1 MPSPTERA
9 PESTGKSELGWM
21 RLVAAFLEEGN
32 IKWLLAVGIALI
44 LAASAYFVHI
54 NWKFFESY
62 TFLQYALVA
71 GFTAVCSGLASVLT
85 ERAGLP
91 STGRAFHLTAF
102 FLVPLN
108 FLAMALPEIALFSTK
123 SASPEVG
130 WALGLAAYPFLFWVL
145 DRSLVALT
153 GGGCAR
159 LAGALI
165 GAAGLLP
172 FGGPASPLA
181 FPLALGAWLISAFG
195 LAEVRHELVLRRR
208 LDDPQPIVLS
218 AVGLIGAFVAHCW
231 LAAPEARWAGPAVFA
246 VALLV
251 LHLSHALREAMAW
264 RMGDRGRDIANTTVV
279 AAHLLMFVATAVAYG
294 GRLVANPAFALTVTL
309 HALVLASTAAVLGSA
324 LARRLALGA
333 AAIAAA
339 AAAAVTPE
347 LATVL
352 ERGAAAVIGNGC
364 RPALLALMLAAYA
377 YALLAGLAHGR
388 GDEECEEWSRD
399 ALGFSAA
406 AGTFAAFGAL
416 GTARGGAPMLALWSA
431 LLCTTWARFR
441 VADLLLGS
449 LLAALGAGVAA
460 AKLAGVEGA
469 GLVFGMGGA
478 AAAFLMLVPSR
489 EAGIAWPVMRAL
501 ASTTKDPCEAAA
513 MLALIAAMLVGLGVD
528 AASPAAA
535 VSLAFLAAVAGW
547 GASARGARLREM
559 TFVLAGVTLL
569 QCRGL
574 ASGRLL
580 VWGEWAPGVLV
591 PALIGAAFWGLGRTL
606 GRRRAGPE
614 AQAEGVAE
622 SVHPLEFS
630 GVAMSAAAVLF
641 APFHLP
647 AGVAALA
654 VAAVHFGVCLAAYKL
669 RPLLTLSAGS
679 AGAAIV
685 LAAHGAAGPEG
696 ARAALAALAL
706 ALAAAAFHLRGR
718 LQAALAPVS
727 SWGRRLQISPL
738 MDLALAA
745 AAVLCWLDAGRLVA
759 LEGAGLP
766 ASALAAAI
774 FIAGAIFYSTD
785 LLTVPALLALA
796 LAAVECHLRGW
807 PLALLAAAIVLGRF
821 ADLAGQREA
830 APRATPYVVAS
841 HLFAGLATLSAL
853 VAPAPL
859 ASAATL
865 AAVAAWQFWRSRGAP
880 SHATA
885 ALELVLLALA
895 RALEATGW
903 GPAWRLLALAGAN
916 AAAHFAWP
924 VAGAIPRPVLAGVE
938 VTLANVF
945 LLVPIGLA
953 CDAGGRLAGAVMLL
967 GALVGGSCAARLP
980 RSQVAWVAL
989 ALAVVGAP
997 LVAGDAA
1004 VRAGSSVL
1012 AVEAFLALW
1021 LARALRARQGH
1032 ESLTGPVDWTARGL
1046 AAAGGLLALAEA
1058 FRPGI
1063 ADPLT
1068 GAGVAETL
1076 RPALTA
1082 AACSALARVAG
1093 GPLQGLS
1100 ALFGWGALMLGL
1112 APRCPSALSESIALS
1127 TLGVALLSVPAE
1139 RGQAWRVLGWATST
1153 GLTLYLVAQFGG
1165 SQLHG
1170 LASRLQP
1177 SEAVLALA
1185 IQALAFGVETW
1196 LRPGAAAWQGF
1207 TLAAT
1212 AATLAAI
1219 RATGLPWAW
1228 CAAGAAWLALAIA
1241 SAGRWMGEL
1250 VRGGRSLDLS
1260 RSVGPGSEALAVTRA
1275 VSLAMGVL
1283 ALAGVPQLSGFE
1295 AAGLLALA
1303 AAHWHFLAPGGRA
1316 DVAFFGAALLGSLSV
1331 VWGAYAAAVRTGATL
1346 EQFFLEPY
1354 FALTALTMALGWMAA
1369 ERVLA
1374 AREPVFR
1381 GEAAATLASAF
1392 GGAAFAGSFVA
1403 LLSAVGTTPHHLAR
1417 LATLLAVQGIVSPR
1431 VHAGAP
1437 ALARLLGLFT
1447 LALWGALGLEAF
1459 AVWRTALAP
1468 AEDVRVATAL
1478 QMLLLVAAGY
1488 RVASAWPGRSGSD
1501 VQSAAAR
1508 DARAFGHATVL
1519 VLTVG
1524 CASAAHLWAL
1534 RPEVPWQAVGLA
1546 LGECLAGLVLFSS
1559 DAGQLV
1565 FWAASSALFLEPAAR
1580 AIGRAHLA
1588 VDPVAGVPLAATVLA
1603 VQAGL
1608 FWVAERALGAAGWA
1622 SSVLGTRAA
1631 GWARALAGW
1640 AAGLVSLVAFRGVF
1654 EQLAAEASRLS
1665 PALVQGGAGP
1675 GAVAGTLSLVSL
1687 LGWLAA
1693 LHAIVTLLTES
1704 AIWHRSAVVLGC
1716 SAAFAGAY
1724 QGLLEAGWLTL
1735 SSGLLAAAAVSLV
1748 LCAAGTGLRSFG
1760 LPEDD
1765 WNGLSSALSGFGLGS
1780 VVLGVT
1786 VAFGRDVAW
1795 PGPVERAL
1803 RLHAAALVL
1812 ALLSYPARWA
1822 PAAWPAGLMH
1832 AAGAL
1837 ALAGV
1842 VPGWQLGGPTL
1853 AASCGLSGF
1862 LLLWCA
1868 AAVDGAAWG
1877 FAGVGAG
1884 LGAIVV
1890 AAWTA
1895 AAPQSWFWL
1904 VSWPLLSA
1912 LLLALAA
1919 GLRAA
1924 RLPAHLQ
1931 MARRA
1936 YGEGLQLAALFLA
1949 APALGSALQV
1959 GPGVSGRLVTLAL
1972 LALWARGMRPSEVRA
1987 EAELS
1992 EASWEPRRSGHLRAW
2007 FGLASAALVVAAVV
2021 GGAAYWSAGS
2031 GPWSAVHLPAAGASL
2046 TAMGLGWELA
2056 RRRYLAALGG
2066 AKCGGGVW
2074 PGAVPEE
2081 WLLQEAPALCSH
2093 AGLALALA
2101 CFAWPQPS
2109 AMSALIFATLALSAA
2124 GSLGRAVANA
2134 DTGAAM
2140 IGCGTAYAAALRVAS
2155 VAGWQSPAAV
2165 CLLLAGTSMGLL
2177 GAGARCGGFGL
2188 RQKDWKTLSS
2198 QLDVLGLLSTV
2209 AGVLGLF
2216 LRDVAWPS
2224 PESEGFALLAAAV
2237 TLAGMA
2243 EAVRRWATPGGERPD
2258 ADGGPRAALLWPARL
2273 FHIAAAVALAGVW
2286 PAARSGG
2293 WYATGALALAA
2304 VLGLLAG
2311 LRQQATVWGLSGSV
2325 FALAALPHAAWT
2337 AAQPRSAE
2345 LLLAWP
2351 VLAGA
2356 AFALAWFL
2364 ERRRAPAWLEGAR
2377 AFHVA
2382 TLLPAA
2388 ALLGLP
2394 SVLSA
2399 LVVGFDSA
2407 FKLALL
2413 GALFAL
2419 ARTRRANA
2427 TLGLSA
2433 AALAVAG
2440 ATTLAARLAAGAG
2453 GWSPAHLPAA
2463 ALALVAA
2470 GVIFDRLSGHARAC
2484 EAAPELLERA
2494 VPQAAV
2500 SAAMLA
2506 GLASVLRPL
2515 GVVHGLAV
2523 ILALGACSRFWL
2535 FAASGRAVH
2544 GAAYLGCG
2552 AAFAAVFRL
2561 AASLGWLSPAPLL
2574 LLAAATSAALLRA
2587 GRRSGDFGLS
2597 QTEWKAL
2604 SDVLDL
2610 IGLAGLTAGVAAS
2623 SARHVPWPSDQSH
2636 SFALLAAALVLQGG
2650 APFLESVA
2658 SGWSSKVAHLA
2669 AGLGVL
2675 GVFPAASEGGWSA
2688 SLALAAG
2695 TAVVLGGAARTSGTV
2710 WGFAGLGLTLACLFD
2725 LTWQFAAPRAWE
2737 LLFSWPLA
2745 AAVSLTLS
2753 WALARARVPEYMQP
2767 ACRFYEGALRALAC
2781 LAALPALTALGRVEL
2796 GSSARL
2802 LSLTAVAAAYRALTA
2817 SSDAGRAAALCGV
2830 TAVAVAAAGAGAGFG
2845 DWSLAHLPCVAAVL
2859 VTVGFIW
2866 DLLLRRPAAASR
2878 LPEELREPGMS
2889 TTFVTAALILALVAF
2904 VLPATPVTVCCVT
2917 AVLAGTGLFALRSA
2931 YDSGNELAV
2940 YVGEA
2945 CLAGVYV
2952 YLRTSGILHGSP
2964 WAGLLG
2970 VMLDFGLLAVSQAAA
2985 GWRRPVFARPLA
2997 RTALTLPFLL
3007 MAAFLHRGPTTENIL
3022 MVLVSGAFYSSAS
3035 LDPRHY
3041 GLRFLAAALYNVGLG
3056 MVWMRL
3062 EFVSWQAYVSPV
3074 GMTLLWATELERD
3087 AFSPRMR
3094 NRLRLLASLLVLGAP
3109 ALEFASRQSVAN
3121 MLNLA
3126 AICVAAIFGGIWMRV
3141 RVFLYF
3147 GAVLLAG
3154 DLLGFAVSRSIEAE
3168 LSAVWMLLSAGG
3180 LVITIAAFF
3189 EKKRAELAEKLGR
3202 WKVALESWD

>member
-1 MPSPTERA
+1 MASPTERG
-9 PESTGKSELGWM
+9 PEGTGKSELGWM

-54 NWKFFESY
+54 NWRFFESY

-181 FPLALGAWLISAFG
+181 FPLALAAWLISAFG

-264 RMGDRGRDIANTTVV
+264 RMGARGRDVANTTVV
-279 AAHLLMFVATAVAYG
+279 AAQLLMFVATAVAYG
-294 GRLVANPAFALTVTL
+294 GRLTANPAFALTVSL
-309 HALVLASTAAVLGSA
+309 HALVLASTATVLGSA
-324 LARRLALGA
+324 LARRLSLGA

-460 AKLAGVEGA
+460 AKLAGVGGA

-489 EAGIAWPVMRAL
+489 EAGSAWPVMRAL

-591 PALIGAAFWGLGRTL
+591 PALIGAAFWGLGHTL
-606 GRRRAGPE
+606 DRRRAGPE

-706 ALAAAAFHLRGR
+706 A
-718 LQAALAPVS
+718 P
-727 SWGRRLQISPL
+727 
-738 MDLALAA
+738 
-745 AAVLCWLDAGRLVA
+745 
-759 LEGAGLP
+759 
-766 ASALAAAI
+766 ALAAAI

-796 LAAVECHLRGW
+796 LVAVECHLRGW

-821 ADLAGQREA
+821 ADLAGHREA

-903 GPAWRLLALAGAN
+903 APAWRLLALAGAN

-953 CDAGGRLAGAVMLL
+953 CDVGGRLAGAVMLL
-967 GALVGGSCAARLP
+967 GALVGGACAARLP

-997 LVAGDAA
+997 LAAGDAA
-1004 VRAGSSVL
+1004 LRAGSTVL
-1012 AVEAFLALW
+1012 AAEALAALW
-1021 LARALRARQGH
+1021 LAHALRARQGH
-1032 ESLTGPVDWTARGL
+1032 ESLTGPVGWTARGL

-1058 FRPGI
+1058 IRPGI
-1063 ADPLT
+1063 VDPLT
-1068 GAGVAETL
+1068 GAGVVESL

-1082 AACSALARVAG
+1082 AACSVLARIAG

-1100 ALFGWGALMLGL
+1100 ALFGWGALLLGL

-1139 RGQAWRVLGWATST
+1139 RGPAWRALGWATST
-1153 GLTLYLVAQFGG
+1153 GLTLYLVAMFGG

-1196 LRPGAAAWQGF
+1196 LRPGTAAWQGF

-1381 GEAAATLASAF
+1381 GEAATTLASAF

-1468 AEDVRVATAL
+1468 AEDLRVATAL

-1488 RVASAWPGRSGSD
+1488 RVAAAWLGRGASD
-1501 VQSAAAR
+1501 VQSAAAC
-1508 DARAFGHATVL
+1508 DARAFGNVTVL
-1519 VLTVG
+1519 ILAAG
-1524 CASAAHLWAL
+1524 CASAAHLWAM
-1534 RPEVPWQAVGLA
+1534 RAEVPWQAVGLA
-1546 LGECLAGLVLFSS
+1546 LGECLAGLALFSS

-1580 AIGRAHLA
+1580 AIDRAGLA
-1588 VDPVAGVPLAATVLA
+1588 VNPVAGVPLAATVLA

-1608 FWVAERALGAAGWA
+1608 FWVAERALGAAAWA
-1622 SSVLGTRAA
+1622 SPVLGTRAA

-1675 GAVAGTLSLVSL
+1675 GAVSGTLSLVSL

-1693 LHAIVTLLTES
+1693 LHAFVTLLTGS

-1735 SSGLLAAAAVSLV
+1735 SSGLLAVAAVSLV
-1748 LCAAGTGLRSFG
+1748 LCAAGTGFRSFG
-1760 LPEDD
+1760 LPEED

-1780 VVLGVT
+1780 AVLGVT

-1842 VPGWQLGGPTL
+1842 VPGWQQGGWTS
-1853 AASCGLSGF
+1853 AVGFGLSSG

-1868 AAVDGAAWG
+1868 AAVDVAAWG

-1884 LGAIVV
+1884 LGAVAV

-1904 VSWPLLSA
+1904 VSWPLFSGLA
-1912 LLLALAA
+1912 LALAA

-1931 MARRA
+1931 MARAA
-1936 YGEGLQLAALFLA
+1936 YGEGLQLAALLLA
-1949 APALGSALQV
+1949 APALGSAVQV
-1959 GPGVSGRLVTLAL
+1959 GPGASGRLMLLAL
-1972 LALWARGMRPSEVRA
+1972 LALWARRLRPGAVRPEADEAGWPEVSR
-1987 EAELS
+1987 EALP
-1992 EASWEPRRSGHLRAW
+1992 WGHLRAW
-2007 FGLASAALVVAAVV
+2007 LGLASAGLLVAALA
-2021 GGAAYWSAGS
+2021 GMAACASAGS
-2031 GPWSAVHLPAAGASL
+2031 GPWSAVHLPAAGAAL
-2046 TAMGLGWELA
+2046 TVAGLAWELA
-2056 RRRYLAALGG
+2056 RRRYLAVLGG
-2066 AKCGGGVW
+2066 GL

-2081 WLLQEAPALCSH
+2081 WLLPLPAVLCSH

-2124 GSLGRAVANA
+2124 GSLGRAVADA

-2140 IGCGTAYAAALRVAS
+2140 LGCGMAYAAALRAAA
-2155 VAGWQSPAAV
+2155 VAGWRSPAAI

-2224 PESEGFALLAAAV
+2224 PESEGFGLMAAAA
-2237 TLAGMA
+2237 TLAVMA
-2243 EAVRRWATPGGERPD
+2243 EAVRRWATPEGELPD
-2258 ADGGPRAALLWPARL
+2258 AVGGPRAVPRWAERL
-2273 FHIAAAVALAGVW
+2273 FHIAAAIALAGVW
-2286 PAARSGG
+2286 PAARPGG
-2293 WYATGALALAA
+2293 WYATSALALAA
-2304 VLGLLAG
+2304 VLGLVAG
-2311 LRQQATVWGLSGSV
+2311 HRQQAAIWGLSGSV
-2325 FALAALPHAAWT
+2325 FALAAVLHAAWT

-2364 ERRRAPAWLEGAR
+2364 ERRRAPDWLEGAR
-2377 AFHVA
+2377 AFHA
-2382 TLLPAA
+2382 AALLPAA

-2394 SVLSA
+2394 SVVSA

-2407 FKLALL
+2407 LKLALL

-2419 ARTRRANA
+2419 ARTRRADSI
-2427 TLGLSA
+2427 LGRSA
-2433 AALAVAG
+2433 AALAVAS

-2470 GVIFDRLSGHARAC
+2470 GVLFDRLSGHARAC

-2494 VPQAAV
+2494 VPQAV
-2500 SAAMLA
+2500 VCAAMFA
-2506 GLASVLRPL
+2506 GLASVSRPL

-2561 AASLGWLSPAPLL
+2561 AASLDWLSPAPLL

-2587 GRRSGDFGLS
+2587 GRRSGDFGLT
-2597 QTEWKAL
+2597 QAEWKAL
-2604 SDVLDL
+2604 SDILDL
-2610 IGLAGLTAGVAAS
+2610 VGLAGLTAGVAAS
-2623 SARHVPWPSDQSH
+2623 SVWHVPWPSDQSH
-2636 SFALLAAALVLQGG
+2636 CFALLAAALLLHGV

-2658 SGWSSKVAHLA
+2658 PGWPAKLAHLA
-2669 AGLGVL
+2669 AGLGML
-2675 GVFPAASEGGWSA
+2675 GVFPAASEGGWA
-2688 SLALAAG
+2688 AALALAAG
-2695 TAVVLGGAARTSGTV
+2695 AVAGFSGAAKTSGTV
-2710 WGFAGLGLTLACLFD
+2710 WGFAGLGLGLACLFD
-2725 LTWQFAAPRAWE
+2725 VTWQFATPRAWE
-2737 LLFSWPLA
+2737 LLFLWPLA

-2781 LAALPALTALGRVEL
+2781 LSALPALSALGRVEL

-3056 MVWMRL
+3056 MVWIRL

-3087 AFSPRMR
+3087 AFSPQMR

-3180 LVITIAAFF
+3180 LVIAVAAFF